1 MSHKNWIES
10 FRRPIQFLIL
20 VSVLSGWSGVCE
32 ALTPPIRIM
41 PLGDSLTKGGNS
53 DTLSQGGYR
62 NRLFNLLSSAGYNV
76 DYVGTQA
83 DTNNP
88 TIPDT
93 NLQGMAGYRIDQIQ
107 AGIAAWLTPIEDPDV
122 VLLMVGTDD
131 FGQGGDLATAQT
143 NLSNLLADIAIKRPF
158 AKIILST
165 LPPRGDNPDWEL
177 RQSTFNASIPQI
189 VSNQVALGRQV
200 SFVDPHPVWV
210 AGDLSS
216 DGVHPS
222 LTGYSKLADVWFPA
236 ITRVISPTGTSKPP
250 AIVRIE
256 PLTVR
261 DHITLKFSK
270 PLADDAVN
278 LANFSISP
286 SLAIS
291 QAVLDPISK
300 RSITLTT
307 ETQIPNTLYTLTVSG
322 IRDATV
328 EQNPISPNTKATFF
342 PETLINGS
350 FEAGFTNWTN
360 NGHLS
365 VSFSSR
371 YTKTDGIRVAAFN
384 GGDLAPNATLSQTI
398 DTVAG
403 QVYTLKFDLGVYS
416 FNRNSQ
422 VMQVTAT
429 GTSRLLSQSITLTG
443 RGQGVNLWVPQ
454 SFSFVADSAATTLTF
469 RDLSSATNSI
479 DLLLDRV
486 RVLPTTLPLGDLPAA
501 VADAYSTDQ
510 GTSLIV
516 IAPGVLTND
525 THSTSAPLTAALDLG
540 PSHGS
545 LILNADGSF
554 TYQPDSEYTG
564 DDSFTYSVT
573 DGTLSSNLVTVQISL
588 GATGPAILTNGSF
601 ESNYAGW
608 TFSGNQEITSELLYE
623 AQDGA
628 KLVVFNSGNS
638 TPNAEL
644 SQTFTTIVGQSYILA
659 FNAGVFSY
667 TQNPQALE
675 VLVTGAASLL
685 SETVTIIGNGKGWNW
700 WKSQSF
706 TFVADST
713 TTTLKFRDRSN
724 ITQSLD
730 LLLDH
735 VRVIRAPSVPH
746 STAVTKLPTDG
757 TTATPPTQ
765 TGLGP
770 PVWRITPQTIA
781 IGTTATQNGTY
792 GLERSDDLVT
802 WQNAGFIQITE
813 VGPIEFQETQ
823 FSTTPAMSK
832 KQRFYR
838 LSLTP

>member
-1 MSHKNWIES
+1 MLRKIWIES
-10 FRRPIQFLIL
+10 FRGPFQFLIL
-20 VSVLSGWSGVCE
+20 LSALSGWSGVCE
-32 ALTPPIRIM
+32 AQTPPIRIM

-53 DTLSQGGYR
+53 DTLDQGGYR
-62 NRLFNLLSSAGYNV
+62 NRLFNLLSRAGYNV

-88 TIPDT
+88 AIPDT
-93 NLQGMAGYRIDQIQ
+93 SHQGMASYRIDQIQ
-107 AGIAAWLTPIEDPDV
+107 EGLAAWLTPIEDPDV

-131 FGQGGDLATAQT
+131 FGQGGGLATAQT
-143 NLSNLLADIAIKRPF
+143 NLSNLLADIATKRPF

-177 RQSTFNASIPQI
+177 RQSAFNASIPQI

-200 SFVDPHPVWV
+200 SFIDPHPLWV
-210 AGDLSS
+210 SGDLSS

-222 LTGYSKLADVWFPA
+222 LIGYGKLADVWFPA
-236 ITRVISPTGTSKPP
+236 ITRVISTTGTSNPP

-256 PLTVR
+256 PLTIR
-261 DHITLKFSK
+261 DHITIKFSK
-270 PLADDAVN
+270 PLADNAVD

-307 ETQIPNTLYTLTVSG
+307 GTQIPNTLYTLTVNG
-322 IRDATV
+322 VHDATV
-328 EQNPISPNTKATFF
+328 ERNPISPNTTTTFF
-342 PETLINGS
+342 PEILLNGS
-350 FEAGFTNWTN
+350 FEAGFTDWTN

-398 DTVAG
+398 DTVPG
-403 QVYTLKFDLGVYS
+403 QVYKLEFDLGVYS
-416 FNRNSQ
+416 YNRNSQ

-429 GTSRLLSQSITLTG
+429 GMDRLLSQSITLTG
-443 RGQGVNLWVPQ
+443 RGQGENLWVPQ
-454 SFSFVADSAATTLTF
+454 SFSFVADSAATTLSF

-486 RVLPTTLPLGDLPAA
+486 RVLPTTLPVGDLPAA

-510 GTSLIV
+510 GNALFV
-516 IAPGVLTND
+516 IAPGVLAND
-525 THSTSAPLTAALDLG
+525 THPTSAPLTAALDIG

-554 TYQPDSEYTG
+554 TYQPESEYTG

-588 GATGPAILTNGSF
+588 GTTGPAILTNGSF
-601 ESNYAGW
+601 ESDYAGW
-608 TFSGNQEITSELLYE
+608 TLSGNQEVTSELLYE

-638 TPNAEL
+638 TPDAEL
-644 SQTFTTIVGQSYILA
+644 SQTFTTIVGQSYVLA

-667 TQNPQALE
+667 TENPQTLE
-675 VLVTGAASLL
+675 VIVTGAASLL
-685 SETVTIIGNGKGWNW
+685 SKTVTIIGNGKGRNLWEP
-700 WKSQSF
+700 QSF

-713 TTTLKFRDRSN
+713 TTTLTFRDRSV
-724 ITQSLD
+724 ITLSLD

-735 VRVIRAPSVPH
+735 VRVIPAPSAPH
-746 STAVTKLPTDG
+746 FTAVTNLPTDG

-765 TGLGP
+765 TVLGAP
-770 PVWRITPQTIA
+770 AWKITPQTIA
-781 IGTTATQNGTY
+781 IGTMATQYGTY

-802 WQNAGFIQITE
+802 WKNAGRFQITE
-813 VGPIEFQETQ
+813 VGQIEFQETQ
-823 FSTTPAMSK
+823 IPTASGIAK
-832 KQRFYR
+832 KQMFYR
-838 LSLTP
+838 LSLNP